1 VTDEPTIGALASGT
15 TRLPTEHSPVPE
27 RIRPRLR
34 VAAIVWGLILAACGT
49 GLAWFVLD
57 PHRVTAFGVRVL
69 SATPGD
75 VAIGVV
81 AVVLVIGVII
91 VVGSTLSVVHRGQD
105 RARDRREKEAAIPAE
120 PAAGQDETTGPAAQ

>member
-1 VTDEPTIGALASGT
+1 MTEPMIGAVASET
-15 TRLPTEHSPVPE
+15 TRPPAEQSPVPA

-34 VAAIVWGLILAACGT
+34 VAAIVWGLILTACGT

-75 VAIGVV
+75 VVVGVV
-81 AVVLVIGVII
+81 AVILAIGVII
-91 VVGSTLSVVHRGQD
+91 VVGSTLSIVHRGQD
-105 RARDRREKEAAIPAE
+105 RARDRRERTAAV
-120 PAAGQDETTGPAAQ
+120 PAAGQDETTEPAAQ